1 MLKEL
6 RTHLTAGRNA
16 QAVEIADILLNSAP
30 DNIDVLHLGA
40 IAHARTG
47 NAHVSQVLFER
58 ALLVA
63 PEDPILHMNF
73 AQLHLAKGDLARAKG
88 GYKAASMLDPNLSVA
103 HSSLGN
109 LAAIGGDAASAEEL
123 YLTALRADP
132 DALPALLGHGHLLL
146 DRRDLATAQTV
157 AQHAI
162 KVAPQDARAQALV
175 GRAFLE
181 AGNTDFAI
189 QAFKNA
195 VKIKPSFFAARVMLA
210 RALML
215 RGNLEGAEAE
225 LTLASQS
232 APNDDTLKLVRAELY
247 AKTRRF
253 ALAARDLD
261 EILSAT
267 PWIAALRARVG
278 LHFNMGELDAGL
290 ALLKSACAA
299 RPTDWLLNHAFLG
312 YLLDFG
318 RTAEA
323 RAQALSWTERAPKFA
338 PAWMHLASIDEGQG
352 EFDAARESAEIA
364 HGLDPE
370 LVQVKLILARA
381 RLLAGRPGDAQTY
394 LNSLL
399 IKNCTPEQRSEAM
412 SLRGRALDSRGQ
424 RSEAVTSWQE
434 AAALRT
440 DAMRAKDPV
449 LPRLNK
455 AIADSA
461 ALLTTPTLV
470 VLERAAKAA
479 LVVLEHAAK
488 AALVGADHQPQLIFL
503 TGLPM
508 SGAEAIAWWLAH
520 APQTLVLN
528 DRFSVNVPMA
538 RQDFLNTVREDRLA
552 IDFSAS
558 DLEHVRSR
566 YFKALRRVLP
576 NTDSSPGIKL
586 VVDWL
591 PVLDVR
597 QYRVL
602 RRALPDARW
611 LHIERDSKD
620 VLLGA
625 LMAGSNMLPIHR
637 LNDAATLLSEHGAHL
652 SEAAKEHSELDFQFA
667 FGSVKTEFARL
678 CEWLQKFGVEGASEA
693 QWAMANLSLGGLPA
707 YFPAKRWQAF
717 EGPLKTA
724 FGAL

>member
-1 MLKEL
+1 MSKEL
-6 RTHLTAGRNA
+6 RSHLTAGRNTRA
-16 QAVEIADILLNSAP
+16 IEIAEILLASAP
-30 DNIDVLHLGA
+30 DNIDALHLGA
-40 IAHARTG
+40 IAHARLG
-47 NAHVSQVLFER
+47 DAQKSQDLFER
-58 ALLVA
+58 ALLVT
-63 PEDPILHMNF
+63 PEDPVLHMNF
-73 AQLHLAKGDLARAKG
+73 AQLHLAKGDLSRAKG

-109 LAAIGGDAASAEEL
+109 LAAIGGDVASAEEL

-132 DALPALLGHGHLLL
+132 DALPALLGRGHLLL
-146 DRRDLATAQTV
+146 DRGDLATAQAV
-157 AQHAI
+157 AQHAVKI
-162 KVAPQDARAQALV
+162 APQDARSQALV
-175 GRAFLE
+175 GRSFLD
-181 AGNTDFAI
+181 AGHTDFAI

-195 VKIKPSFFAARVMLA
+195 VKIKADFFAARVMLA

-215 RGNLEGAEAE
+215 RGDPQSAEAE
-225 LTLASQS
+225 LTLAAQS
-232 APNDDTLKLVRAELY
+232 APNDITLKMVRAELY

-261 EILSAT
+261 EILSVT
-267 PWIAALRARVG
+267 PLITALRARVG

-290 ALLKSACAA
+290 ALLKSACLD
-299 RPTDWLLNHAFLG
+299 RPTDWVLNHALLG

-318 RTAEA
+318 RTTEA
-323 RAQALSWTERAPKFA
+323 HVAALNWTERAPQFA

-352 EFDAARESAEIA
+352 EFDASRESAETAIR
-364 HGLDPE
+364 LDPE

-381 RLLAGRPGDAQTY
+381 RLLAGRLGDAQTY
-394 LNSLL
+394 LNSLF
-399 IKNCTPEQRSEAM
+399 IKDCTLEQRIEAM
-412 SLRGRALDSRGQ
+412 GLRGRALDSLGQ

-440 DAMRAKDPV
+440 DSVRAKDPV
-449 LPRLNK
+449 LPRLKK
-455 AIADSA
+455 AIANST
-461 ALLTTPTLV
+461 ALLETPTLV
-470 VLERAAKAA
+470 
-479 LVVLEHAAK
+479 
-488 AALVGADHQPQLIFL
+488 GADNQPHQLIFL

-508 SGAEAIAWWLAH
+508 SGVEAIAWWLAH

-528 DRFSVNVPMA
+528 DRFAVDAPMA

-558 DLEHVRSR
+558 DLEHIRSR
-566 YFKALRRVLP
+566 YFKALRRALP
-576 NTDSSPGIKL
+576 NAGSSPKL

-591 PVLDVR
+591 PVLDIR

-620 VLLGA
+620 VLLSA
-625 LMAGSNMLPIHR
+625 LMAGSKMLPMHR
-637 LNDAATLLSEHGAHL
+637 LTDAATLLSEHGAHL
-652 SEAAKEHSELDFQFA
+652 SAAAKEHSEKDFQFA
-667 FGSVKTEFARL
+667 FGGNKTEFARL
-678 CEWLQKFGVEGASEA
+678 CEWLQKLRLEGASEA
-693 QWAMANLSLGGLPA
+693 QWAMANLGLGGLPA

-724 FGAL
+724 FEAL

>member
-6 RTHLTAGRNA
+6 RTHLAAGRNA
-16 QAVEIADILLNSAP
+16 QAVALADILLANTP
-30 DNIDVLHLGA
+30 DSIDALHLGA

-47 NAHVSQVLFER
+47 NTQVSQDLFER

-103 HSSLGN
+103 HSSLAN
-109 LAAIGGDAASAEEL
+109 LAAIGGDTQSAEEL

-132 DALPALLGHGHLLL
+132 DALPALLGRGHLLL
-146 DRRDLATAQTV
+146 DRGDITTAQTV

-162 KVAPQDARAQALV
+162 KIAPQDARAQALV
-175 GRAFLE
+175 GRAFLD
-181 AGNTDFAI
+181 AGHTDFAI

-195 VKIKPSFFAARVMLA
+195 VKIKANFFAARVMLA

-215 RGNLEGAEAE
+215 RGDLQSAEAE
-225 LTLASQS
+225 LTLAAQR
-232 APNDDTLKLVRAELY
+232 APNDITLKLVRAELY
-247 AKTRRF
+247 TKTQRF

-267 PWIAALRARVG
+267 PLITALRARVG
-278 LHFNMGELDAGL
+278 LHFNMGEVDAGL
-290 ALLKSACAA
+290 ALLKSACLD
-299 RPTDWLLNHAFLG
+299 RPTDWLLNHALLG

-381 RLLAGRPGDAQTY
+381 RLHAGRPGDAQTY
-394 LNSLL
+394 LNSVVV
-399 IKNCTPEQRSEAM
+399 KNCTPEQRIEAM
-412 SLRGRALDSRGQ
+412 SLRGRALDSLGQ
-424 RSEAVTSWQE
+424 RGEAVTSWQE
-434 AAALRT
+434 AAALRP
-440 DAMRAKDPV
+440 DSARAKDPI

-455 AIADSA
+455 ALANST
-461 ALLTTPTLV
+461 ALLATPPLKT
-470 VLERAAKAA
+470 AAP
-479 LVVLEHAAK
+479 
-488 AALVGADHQPQLIFL
+488 VGADNQPYKLIFL

-528 DRFSVNVPMA
+528 DRFSVNVPMV
-538 RQDFLNTVREDRLA
+538 RQDFLNTVGEERLA

-566 YFKALRRVLP
+566 YFKALRRVLL
-576 NTDSSPGIKL
+576 NTGSSPEPKL

-591 PVLDVR
+591 PVLDIR

-625 LMAGSNMLPIHR
+625 LMAGSKMLPMHR
-637 LNDAATLLSEHGAHL
+637 LYDAATLLSEHGAHL
-652 SEAAKEHSELDFQFA
+652 SAAAKEHSELDFQFA
-667 FGSVKTEFARL
+667 FDNIKTEFVRL
-678 CEWLQKFGVEGASEA
+678 GEWLQKLGLESASEER
-693 QWAMANLSLGGLPA
+693 WAMANLSLGGLPA

>member
-6 RTHLTAGRNA
+6 RSNLAAGRNA
-16 QAVEIADILLNSAP
+16 QAVEIAETLLASTP
-30 DNIDVLHLGA
+30 ESIDALHLGA
-40 IAHARTG
+40 IAHARMG
-47 NAHVSQVLFER
+47 NAQLSQDLFER
-58 ALLVA
+58 ALLLT

-109 LAAIGGDAASAEEL
+109 IAAIGGDVASAEEL

-132 DALPALLGHGHLLL
+132 DALPALLGRGHLLL
-146 DRRDLATAQTV
+146 DRADLETAQTV

-162 KVAPQDARAQALV
+162 KIAPQDARAQALV

-181 AGNTDFAI
+181 AGHTDFAI

-195 VKIKPSFFAARVMLA
+195 VKIKANFFAARVMLA

-215 RGNLEGAEAE
+215 RGDLAGAEAE
-225 LTLASQS
+225 LSQAAQS
-232 APNDDTLKLVRAELY
+232 APNDITLKLVRAELY
-247 AKTRRF
+247 TKTQRNT
-253 ALAARDLD
+253 LAARDLD
-261 EILSAT
+261 EILSIT
-267 PWIAALRARVG
+267 PLITALRARVG
-278 LHFNMGELDAGL
+278 LHFKMGELDTGL
-290 ALLKSACAA
+290 ALLKSACID
-299 RPTDWLLNHAFLG
+299 RPTDWLLNHTLLG

-323 RAQALSWTERAPKFA
+323 HAEALSWTERAPKFA
-338 PAWMHLASIDEGQG
+338 PAWMHLASIDEGEG

-381 RLLAGRPGDAQTY
+381 RLYAGRPGDAQTY

-399 IKNCTPEQRSEAM
+399 VKNCTPEQRIEAM
-412 SLRGRALDSRGQ
+412 SLRGRALDSLGQ
-424 RSEAVTSWQE
+424 RSDAVASWQE
-434 AAALRT
+434 AAALRP
-440 DAMRAKDPV
+440 DSVRAQDPT
-449 LPRLNK
+449 LPHLNK
-455 AIADSA
+455 AVANSA
-461 ALLTTPTLV
+461 ALLETP
-470 VLERAAKAA
+470 A
-479 LVVLEHAAK
+479 LVS
-488 AALVGADHQPQLIFL
+488 ADNQPYTLLFL

-508 SGAEAIAWWLAH
+508 SGVESIAWWLAH
-520 APQTLVLN
+520 AAQTLVIN
-528 DRFSVNVPMA
+528 DRFSVAVPA
-538 RQDFLNTVREDRLA
+538 VRQDFLNTTREDRLA

-576 NTDSSPGIKL
+576 NTDSTPKL

-591 PVLDVR
+591 PVLDIR

-625 LMAGSNMLPIHR
+625 LMSGSKLLPMHR
-637 LNDAATLLSEHGAHL
+637 LTDAATLLSEHSAHL
-652 SEAAKEHSELDFQFA
+652 SAAAKEHSELDFQFA
-667 FGSVKTEFARL
+667 FGSAKSEFPRL
-678 CEWLQKFGVEGASEA
+678 CEWLKKIGVEGASEA
-693 QWAMANLSLGGLPA
+693 RWAMANLGLGGLPA
-707 YFPAKRWQAF
+707 YFPAQRWQAF
-717 EGPLKTA
+717 EAPLKSA